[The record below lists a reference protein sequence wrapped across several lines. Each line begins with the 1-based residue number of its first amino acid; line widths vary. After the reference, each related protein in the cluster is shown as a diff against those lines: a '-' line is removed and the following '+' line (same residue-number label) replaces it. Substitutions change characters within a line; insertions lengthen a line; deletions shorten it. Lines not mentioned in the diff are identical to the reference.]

1 MINYDIT
8 RKVLLNDMTHDLYK
22 NRCTALLKIG
32 LAYEELNKY
41 DNFSDILS
49 EDDFKLEI
57 RFKQNRKNKRNR
69 TKKHLMEII
78 RFKNALNG
86 NGTLVFG
93 TCTLNDKTLSFKS
106 ETIDKK
112 INFWIKKHF
121 LWALVNIDYG
131 KKNER
136 KHYHFIGITTE
147 LIEPVHQ
154 KSKKGYDM
162 YNLTQKDYEMG
173 WEPDLLKIDFSK
185 NDIDK
190 TINYL
195 LKLNN
200 HSNKDT
206 TSNRVRVIKKD
217 IVKLFTEDKRKK
229 LIRKKIIEN

>member
-1 MINYDIT
+1 
-8 RKVLLNDMTHDLYK
+8 MTHDLYK
-22 NRCTALLKIG
+22 NRCTTLLKLG
-32 LAYEELNKY
+32 LSYDELNKY

-69 TKKHLMEII
+69 TKRNLMEIL
-78 RFKNALNG
+78 RFYQVING
-86 NGTLVFG
+86 DKTLVFG
-93 TCTLNDKTLSFKS
+93 TCTLNDKTLKLKP

-112 INFWIKKHF
+112 LNFWLKEHF
-121 LWALVNIDYG
+121 RWVIVNIDYG

-147 LIEPVHQ
+147 QLETTHQ
-154 KSKKGYDM
+154 KSKTGFEIFELNNK
-162 YNLTQKDYEMG
+162 TYEMG
-173 WEPDLLKIDFSK
+173 WEPSLLIVDFNK

-200 HSNKDT
+200 HSNKET
-206 TSNRVRVIKKD
+206 TSNRTRVIKQDIIKFVTKD
-217 IVKLFTEDKRKK
+217 
-229 LIRKKIIEN
+229 KKILR

>member
-1 MINYDIT
+1 MN
-8 RKVLLNDMTHDLYK
+8 NDLYK
-22 NRCTALLKIG
+22 NRCTALLKLG
-32 LAYEELNKY
+32 LAYDELNKY
-41 DNFSDILS
+41 DNFKDILS
-49 EDDFKLEI
+49 EDDFKLEL

-69 TKKHLMEII
+69 TKRHLMELL
-78 RFKNALNG
+78 RFYNG
-86 NGTLVFG
+86 LDSNKYLVFG
-93 TCTLNDKTLSFKS
+93 TCTLNDKTLGFKP

-112 INFWIKKHF
+112 INFWIKEHF
-121 LWALVNIDYG
+121 MWSLVNIDYG

-136 KHYHFIGITTE
+136 KHYHFIGIT
-147 LIEPVHQ
+147 IEDIETTHQ
-154 KSKKGYDM
+154 KSKTGYDI
-162 YNLTQKDYEMG
+162 YELKNKTYEMG
-173 WEPDLLKIDFSK
+173 WEPSLLIVNFNK

-206 TSNRVRVIKKD
+206 TSNRVRIIKKD